1 MAESQRPGV
10 SMDEGARGAW
20 RSVDAGPFAYSARGP
35 FSYRAYW
42 GAYQQLAVMV
52 IFEDLLQEANESS
65 FAFFLDGWIVE
76 RVR

>member
-1 MAESQRPGV
+1 
-10 SMDEGARGAW
+10 
-20 RSVDAGPFAYSARGP
+20 
-35 FSYRAYW
+35 
-42 GAYQQLAVMV
+42 MV